1 LLDAEPILKRVQH
14 KVQHD
19 IFLGFPIFT
28 NSSIIDFKNNSLRLE
43 LNNMDQSVEEKFARL
58 KEILL
63 SMERVVVAYSGGVD
77 STLLLR
83 VAKESLGEEHVVAV
97 TARSPLYP
105 ERELAGAKRIAQEMG
120 VRHILIESNEL
131 EIEGFSKNPSNR
143 CYFCKKEL
151 FEEMQNLA
159 RKEAI
164 SFVVEGSTLDDEKDH
179 RPGRRAIQELGIRS
193 PLQEARFTK
202 KDVREL
208 SRAMGLPTWD
218 KPSFACLASRFPY
231 GEEITPEGLR
241 MVDEA
246 EDFLFSLGFEQVR
259 VRHYQSLA
267 RIEVYPEE
275 MNRLMN
281 GSLRE
286 KVVNRLKKIGYRYVT
301 LDLQGFR
308 SGSMNE
314 VL

>member
-1 LLDAEPILKRVQH
+1 MDK
-14 KVQHD
+14 
-19 IFLGFPIFT
+19 
-28 NSSIIDFKNNSLRLE
+28 SL
-43 LNNMDQSVEEKFARL
+43 EEKFIRL
-58 KEILL
+58 KEIFR

-77 STLLLR
+77 STLLLKAAR
-83 VAKESLGEEHVVAV
+83 ETLGEQNIVAV
-97 TARSPLYP
+97 TALSPLYP
-105 ERELAGAKRIAQEMG
+105 DRELAGAKRVAQEMG
-120 VRHILIESNEL
+120 INHILIESNEL
-131 EIEGFSKNPSNR
+131 EIEGFSKNPLNR
-143 CYFCKKEL
+143 CYLCKREL
-151 FEEMQNLA
+151 FEEIQNLA

-202 KDVREL
+202 EDVREL
-208 SRAMGLPTWD
+208 SRTLGLPTWD

-246 EDFLFSLGFEQVR
+246 ENFLFSLGFKQVR

-275 MNRLMN
+275 MSRLM
-281 GSLRE
+281 GGALRE
-286 KVVNRLKKIGYRYVT
+286 KVVTYLKKIGYRYVT

>member
-1 LLDAEPILKRVQH
+1 MDK
-14 KVQHD
+14 
-19 IFLGFPIFT
+19 
-28 NSSIIDFKNNSLRLE
+28 SI
-43 LNNMDQSVEEKFARL
+43 EEKFTKL
-58 KEILL
+58 KEIFL
-63 SMERVVVAYSGGVD
+63 SMEKVVVAYSGGVD

-83 VAKESLGEEHVVAV
+83 AAKESLGEEHVLAV
-97 TARSPLYP
+97 TALSPLFP
-105 ERELAGAKRIAQEMG
+105 DRELAGAKRMAQEMG
-120 VRHILIESNEL
+120 VKHILVESNEL
-131 EIEGFSKNPSNR
+131 EIEGFSKNPLNR

-159 RKEAI
+159 RREAI

-208 SRAMGLPTWD
+208 SKTLGLPTWE

-231 GEEITPEGLR
+231 GEEITQKGLR

-246 EDFLFSLGFEQVR
+246 EDFLFSLGFKQVR

-275 MNRLMN
+275 ISRLMN

-286 KVVNRLKKIGYRYVT
+286 KVVNRLKEIGYRYVT

>member
-1 LLDAEPILKRVQH
+1 
-14 KVQHD
+14 
-19 IFLGFPIFT
+19 
-28 NSSIIDFKNNSLRLE
+28 
-43 LNNMDQSVEEKFARL
+43 MDKSPEGKLARL
-58 KEILL
+58 KEIFQ
-63 SMERVVVAYSGGVD
+63 SMGRVVVAYSGGVD
-77 STLLLR
+77 STFLLR
-83 VAKESLGEEHVVAV
+83 VAQETLGNENVLAV
-97 TARSPLYP
+97 TALSPLFP
-105 ERELAGAKRIAQEMG
+105 ERELAGAKRMTQEMG
-120 VRHILIESNEL
+120 VRHILMESNEL

-151 FEEMQNLA
+151 FEKMQNLA
-159 RKEAI
+159 QKEAI
-164 SFVVEGSTLDDEKDH
+164 SYVVEGSTLDDERDH

-193 PLQEARFTK
+193 PLQVARMTK
-202 KDVREL
+202 EDVREL
-208 SRAMGLPTWD
+208 SRALGLPTWD

-231 GEEITPEGLR
+231 GEEITPEGLK

-246 EDFLFSLGFEQVR
+246 EDFLFRLGFKQVR

-275 MNRLMN
+275 MSRLMN

-286 KVVNRLKKIGYRYVT
+286 KIVNRLKKIGYRYVT

>member
-1 LLDAEPILKRVQH
+1 
-14 KVQHD
+14 
-19 IFLGFPIFT
+19 
-28 NSSIIDFKNNSLRLE
+28 
-43 LNNMDQSVEEKFARL
+43 MDQSVEEKFARL

-131 EIEGFSKNPSNR
+131 EIEGFSKNPPNR

>member
-1 LLDAEPILKRVQH
+1 
-14 KVQHD
+14 
-19 IFLGFPIFT
+19 
-28 NSSIIDFKNNSLRLE
+28 
-43 LNNMDQSVEEKFARL
+43 MDLVVKEKFERL
-58 KEILL
+58 KEIFEKMGKVL
-63 SMERVVVAYSGGVD
+63 VAYSGGVD

-83 VAKESLGEEHVVAV
+83 AAQETLGSENVLAV
-97 TARSPLYP
+97 TALSPLFP
-105 ERELAGAKRIAQEMG
+105 ERELAGAKKMAQEMG
-120 VRHILIESNEL
+120 VKHILIESNEL
-131 EIEGFSKNPSNR
+131 EIKEFTKNPSNR

-151 FEEMQNLA
+151 FEEMRDLA

-164 SFVVEGSTLDDEKDH
+164 SYVVEGSTLDDEKDH
-179 RPGRRAIQELGIRS
+179 RPGRKAIQELGIRS

-202 KDVREL
+202 EDVREL
-208 SRAMGLPTWD
+208 SRALGLLTWD

-246 EDFLFSLGFEQVR
+246 EDFLFRLGFKQVR

-275 MNRLMN
+275 MSRLMN

-286 KVVNRLKKIGYRYVT
+286 EVVNRLKKIGYRYVT